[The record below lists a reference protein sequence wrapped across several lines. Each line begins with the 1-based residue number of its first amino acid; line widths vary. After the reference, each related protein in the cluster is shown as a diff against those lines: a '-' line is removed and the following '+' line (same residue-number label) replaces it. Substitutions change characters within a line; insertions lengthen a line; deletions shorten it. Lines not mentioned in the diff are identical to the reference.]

1 MASLITSSSPATV
14 SNTLSANQIVSNSFS
29 STSKSFAMIGIWLR
43 FAFLSPRSILLY
55 IGVSISNAA
64 HKCRCNNPCSSR
76 SSFIFFPNIIILNV
90 YVSFLL
96 WQITGKLNLA
106 LQMPLNKAFPY
117 YSLSY
122 WQITDKLKLS
132 PEWDVFHISS
142 RCCRVKWLNPFFL
155 CCFFYQS

>member
-1 MASLITSSSPATV
+1 MYFLYLIILWNRIDFILGIEDGITHYFVFTSNCIQHLVCQPNCQQFLFVNLKEFRHDRNLAT
-14 SNTLSANQIVSNSFS
+14 L
-29 STSKSFAMIGIWLR
+29 
-43 FAFLSPRSILLY
+43 
-55 IGVSISNAA
+55 
-64 HKCRCNNPCSSR
+64 CRCNNPCSSR